1 MQHSVIMIEPP
12 LSPDSASPSVDAAAF
27 HGKLEKMFGERAT
40 GAMEKS
46 IIDALV
52 VAWTESAH
60 EP

>member
-1 MQHSVIMIEPP
+1 MIEPP